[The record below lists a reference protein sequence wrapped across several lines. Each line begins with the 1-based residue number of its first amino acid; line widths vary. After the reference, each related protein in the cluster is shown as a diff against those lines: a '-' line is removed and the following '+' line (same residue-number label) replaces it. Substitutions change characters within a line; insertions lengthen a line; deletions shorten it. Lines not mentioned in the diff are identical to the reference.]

1 MSHARAV
8 GAVALLVLVACVPP
22 RGGWDVDAV
31 ERSTPAL
38 AALPGQRLGDM
49 IPFPAL
55 ESNGR
60 DDRIVLVACRYA
72 PGATVRVRGE
82 GTGWPFDWAR
92 ASVAAIDARVSSV
105 DVVLLAPD
113 LPETPETP
121 DLPETADLP
130 EIPDVRQAS
139 DVRETRDG
147 PYGDPPAEIRVRLL
161 RAADGAG
168 PQGMGDTL
176 AACDVSPRADDG
188 TPRGLMLG
196 AEIRMR
202 AARPERIG
210 RTRRA
215 AADEWV
221 GAFLH
226 ELGHA
231 MGFTGHAAVGDS
243 VLVREAR
250 RLRRLGRRALEGVP
264 DDDATLAALYA
275 LPVGARLG
283 SHPLDARGAR
293 ALAEARAAV
302 RVRERGGLA
311 PIAIVSIAG
320 DRAARIAWRYADGD
334 DIAVRMPDYV
344 VGLRRGEALALVR
357 ERTPPIVGRL
367 ERR

>member
-1 MSHARAV
+1 MSPARSVA
-8 GAVALLVLVACVPP
+8 AVALLVLVACVPP

-31 ERSTPAL
+31 ERSTPGL

-82 GTGWPFDWAR
+82 GVGWPIDWAR
-92 ASVAAIDARVSSV
+92 ASVAAIDARVPSV

-113 LPETPETP
+113 VGATP
-121 DLPETADLP
+121 DP
-130 EIPDVRQAS
+130 
-139 DVRETRDG
+139 RETRGARARPDLRETPG
-147 PYGDPPAEIRVRLL
+147 VPETRDEPYGDPPAEIRVRLL
-161 RAADGAG
+161 EVAEGAG

-176 AACDVSPRADDG
+176 AACDVSPQANDG

-210 RTRRA
+210 RIRRA

-231 MGFTGHAAVGDS
+231 MGFTGHAALGDS
-243 VLVREAR
+243 VLVREAM

-302 RVRERGGLA
+302 RVRERGGRA
-311 PIAIVSIAG
+311 PVAVVSIAG
-320 DRAARIAWRYADGD
+320 DRAARIAWRYADGSE
-334 DIAVRMPDYV
+334 IAVRLPDYAD
-344 VGLRRGEALALVR
+344 GLRRGEALALVR
-357 ERTPPIVGRL
+357 ERTPPIVGRA
-367 ERR
+367 EHR